1 MLGMMDKG
9 GGSQM
14 MPQGQNPNL
23 AALFRGNIAAGPQ
36 AQTQQIPQI
45 MPPARPAVMPP
56 AARLPMQQTMAPKP
70 MDPNNMIA
78 TGDGRLKPAWM
89 TSLIQQTGRPTAQQ
103 TNKSA
108 YTTFRNR

>member
-14 MPQGQNPNL
+14 MPQGQNSNL
-23 AALFRGNIAAGPQ
+23 AALFGNNMATGPAAQP
-36 AQTQQIPQI
+36 QQIPQI
-45 MPPARPAVMPP
+45 MPPARPQMMPP
-56 AARLPMQQTMAPKP
+56 AARQMMPQGQAPKP
-70 MDPNNMIA
+70 MDPNSMIA